1 MVFGTTVMGAL
12 IAAFVY
18 TIGTGDMRLT
28 LMVAFVAIAPALLI
42 LALKRSY
49 LFPYGLYV
57 VLVPFDNMLRITGAG
72 TLTKFLGIAS
82 TLFIIVYAAR
92 RKGLNPPPLTLYLWC
107 GYMLWLMLTVM
118 WTPDTTQGVVDIQ
131 QMLSLTA
138 MYAVLAVAPVE
149 ERDVRAICACIIIG
163 GIAASVY
170 GIYLLHDSA
179 MSMLGDAGRIMINVD
194 NRSIDPNHFANAL
207 LAPIALSLTSLL
219 HARKPATILG
229 SLFALTVLMAGV
241 LMSVSREA
249 LLGCILIVVVTV
261 AFSKRRVLGLAIGV
275 PLLLMTPVLFPQIGV
290 RMSDAFATGG
300 AGRMSIW
307 QVGWMAFQ
315 QHPFIGWGAGG
326 FAAAYDRY
334 YLTVFQFYNAGWSRA
349 SHNTLIHAAV
359 ELGVIGV
366 VLMMVAFASSF
377 RQFRGITRGTPL
389 YDLRVAFTASLVA
402 LGFVAVFIDL
412 ANYKYVWIVLTTIA
426 QLRTVARMQRAV
438 RAPTAVYEPPPPQRH
453 RARRRAVPAAP

>member
-1 MVFGTTVMGAL
+1 MVLGTTVMGAL
-12 IAAFVY
+12 ITAFVY
-18 TIGTGDMRLT
+18 TIGTGDVRLT

-107 GYMLWLMLTVM
+107 GYLLWLMLTVM
-118 WTPDTTQGVVDIQ
+118 WTPDTSQGVVDIE
-131 QMLSLTA
+131 QMLSLIA

-179 MSMLGDAGRIMINVD
+179 VSMMGDAGRIMINVD

-219 HARKPATILG
+219 HARKPVTILG
-229 SLFALTVLMAGV
+229 SLFALAVLTAGV
-241 LMSVSREA
+241 LMSLSREA
-249 LLGCILIVVVTV
+249 LLGCILIVLVTV
-261 AFSKRRVLGLAIGV
+261 AFSKRRVIGIAIGL
-275 PLLLMTPVLFPQIGV
+275 PLLLLTPVLFPQIGV
-290 RMSDAFATGG
+290 RMSDAFSTGG

-349 SHNTLIHAAV
+349 SHNTVIHAAV
-359 ELGVIGV
+359 ELGIIGV
-366 VLMMVAFASSF
+366 VLMTIAFVSSF

-426 QLRTVARMQRAV
+426 QLRTVARMQRTA
-438 RAPTAVYEPPPPQRH
+438 RAPAAIYEAPPAPRH
-453 RARRRAVPAAP
+453 SVRRRAVPAAP

>member
-1 MVFGTTVMGAL
+1 MVLGTTVMGAL

-18 TIGTGDMRLT
+18 TIGTGDVRLT

-82 TLFIIVYAAR
+82 TIFIIVYAAR

-107 GYMLWLMLTVM
+107 GYLLWLMLTVM
-118 WTPDTTQGVVDIQ
+118 WTPDPGQGMVDIE
-131 QMLSLTA
+131 QMLSLIA

-163 GIAASVY
+163 GIAASFY
-170 GIYLLHDSA
+170 GIYLLHDA
-179 MSMLGDAGRIMINVD
+179 AASMMGDAGRIMINVD

-219 HARKPATILG
+219 HARKPITLLG
-229 SLFALTVLMAGV
+229 SLFALVTLTAGV
-241 LMSVSREA
+241 LMSLSREA

-261 AFSKRRVLGLAIGV
+261 AFSKRRVLGAAIGL
-275 PLLLMTPVLFPQIGV
+275 PLLLLTPFLFPQIGV
-290 RMSDAFATGG
+290 RMSEAFSTGG
-300 AGRMSIW
+300 AGRTSIW
-307 QVGWMAFQ
+307 HVGWMAFQ
-315 QHPFIGWGAGG
+315 QHPIIGWGAGG

-359 ELGVIGV
+359 ELGTIGL
-366 VLMMVAFASSF
+366 VLMVIAFVASF
-377 RQFRGITRGTPL
+377 RQFRGIERGAPL

-402 LGFVAVFIDL
+402 LCFVAVFIDL
-412 ANYKYVWIVLTTIA
+412 ANYKYVWVVLTTIA
-426 QLRTVARMQRAV
+426 QLRTVARLQRAA
-438 RAPTAVYEPPPPQRH
+438 RAPALRYEPPPAPRGH
-453 RARRRAVPAAP
+453 VRRRAVPAAP